1 MSSKPLRTGL
11 RLLKV
16 LEALNSLGQAS
27 NADVAVAL
35 NLSRPTTYRI
45 LATLL
50 SESYISKHPV
60 TKLYRPAERVRAL
73 SVGFDEPTS
82 IADCARPLLA
92 QLGDQLLWPV
102 AIASVVGTAMIVH
115 ETTDADSPLAIRR
128 VTPGR
133 RVGLMDTSS
142 GRIFL
147 AFCPPEQRD
156 TLLDLLALSDDPRDA
171 PARQPRATIIA
182 ELQSIRVQGYA
193 TSSRA
198 GRVRPWSA
206 VAVPVHANQRLLATL
221 SLRYTQGAITE
232 SRMQKQVLPQ
242 LRSTAAAIGKRF
254 EEAFAARDATPRPR
268 RTR

>member
-1 MSSKPLRTGL
+1 MSAKPLRTGL
-11 RLLKV
+11 RLLQV
-16 LEALNSLGQAS
+16 LETLNTLGHAS
-27 NADVAVAL
+27 NADVALAL

-45 LATLL
+45 LCTLL
-50 SESYISKHPV
+50 SERYISKHPV

-92 QLGDQLLWPV
+92 QLGAQLLWPV

-115 ETTDADSPLAIRR
+115 ETTDADSPLAVRR
-128 VTPGR
+128 VMPGR

-142 GRIFL
+142 GRVFL
-147 AFCPPEQRD
+147 SFCPPEQRD

-171 PARQPRATIIA
+171 LARQPRALILA
-182 ELQSIRVQGYA
+182 ELQAIRMQGYA

-198 GRVRPWSA
+198 GRVRPWA
-206 VAVPVHANQRLLATL
+206 AIAVPVHANQRLLATL
-221 SLRYTQGAITE
+221 SMRYTQGAISE
-232 SRMQKQVLPQ
+232 AKMQKQVLPL

-254 EEAFAARDATPRPR
+254 EEAFAARDSSA
-268 RTR
+268 RTRRSR